1 MRKTILITS
10 LLASAL
16 LLAACGAGSS
26 EQASLDGSA
35 WILAAIN
42 GNDVVIDGG
51 QELTLSFED
60 GRLSGYSGCNQFGG
74 EYSANRQTGTLEIS
88 PLETTLMACLDD
100 DVMAREGEYQSALQ
114 AAESYRLDGDVLTI
128 ETADGVLRFSR
139 SAQ

>member
-74 EYSANRQTGTLEIS
+74 EYSANRQTDTLEIS